1 MTGIFTQPSISHLL
15 QLGFEK
21 NHTVKQ
27 YKMSFT
33 ELVEIQCC
41 IENQAGQT
49 TEKSKV
55 NKCMRKLYG
64 EIGQEK

>member
-1 MTGIFTQPSISHLL
+1 
-15 QLGFEK
+15 
-21 NHTVKQ
+21 
-27 YKMSFT
+27 MSFT